1 MTTGVTSVQQFTQVV
16 VLQGGVAVG
25 VLGELEPGG
34 TITLD
39 TTAENMRTCNF
50 ECLDSDGIL
59 NPGSGGT
66 GLLDPTGVEVQI
78 EKGFLVDGVPLL
90 WSQGIF
96 QITECDV
103 AVGAGGNVDPGPVLT
118 ITGSDR
124 SLRVSLNLFTDSFTT
139 NTGFT
144 AVQSIYQ
151 ILASQAPWVQSNIF
165 ASDAMIAQQTF
176 APGSDPW
183 QAIVQIAQAAGMV
196 AYFDVEG
203 ILVVRPTPSAAG
215 SPTVVSIQDGA
226 GMLANSITAAYSNSP
241 GYNGVIVV
249 GTNPITNLPV
259 SGSAY
264 DMNPNSPTYA
274 LGPYGY
280 RPAPPVQSSAVVD
293 SGSAAQMAASLLPQV
308 LGLTI
313 TVAMDVLPIP
323 MLDAYSLVYVNNA
336 QSEVVGTFILQQ
348 ATLSL
353 DYSVLDNITVVP
365 LGTPIT
371 DLVYGTTASIDA
383 YADATPLTSG
393 GGAFAYSPYTYYAAG
408 TSGTSAGFGGFG
420 SLGGLGSGLG
430 LLRLHRVAR
439 DTFTGIPGGSNIWN
453 GGQVWSWLT
462 DALDSTEDDA

>member
-1 MTTGVTSVQQFTQVV
+1 MTITTGVSSVQQFTQIV
-16 VLQGGVAVG
+16 VLKNGVEVG
-25 VLGELEPGG
+25 VLGDLMPGG

-39 TTAENMRTCNF
+39 TTAANMRTCTF
-50 ECLDSDGIL
+50 ECLDVNGIL
-59 NPGSGGT
+59 NPGSNGT
-66 GLLDPTGVEVQI
+66 GLLDPTGVEVRI
-78 EKGFLVDGVPLL
+78 EKGFLVNGVPTL
-90 WSQGIF
+90 WNQGVF
-96 QITECDV
+96 QVTECDV
-103 AVGAGGNVDPGPVLT
+103 AVGAGGNVDAGPTLT
-118 ITGSDR
+118 VTGTDR

-139 NTGFT
+139 TAGFT
-144 AVQSIYQ
+144 AVQAIYQ
-151 ILASQAPWVQSNIF
+151 ILSAQAPWVQSNIF
-165 ASDAMIAQQTF
+165 ASDATIVQQTF

-196 AYFDVEG
+196 AYFDVNG
-203 ILVVRPTPSAAG
+203 ILVVRPTPAAAG
-215 SPTVVSIQDGA
+215 SPTVVAIQDGP

-274 LGPYGY
+274 LGPYGF
-280 RPAPPVQSSAVVD
+280 RPAPPVQNSAVTD
-293 SGSAAQMAASLLPQV
+293 SGTAAQMAAALLAQV

-336 QSEVVGTFILQQ
+336 QSQVVGTFILQQ

-371 DLVYGTTASIDA
+371 DLVYGGTASISA
-383 YADATPLTSG
+383 LANATPLTAG
-393 GGAFAYSPYTYYAAG
+393 GGAFAYSPYSYAPYGSTG
-408 TSGTSAGFGGFG
+408 TGAGFGGLGFG
-420 SLGGLGSGLG
+420 ATG
-430 LLRLHRVAR
+430 LLSLHRLV
-439 DTFTGIPGGSNIWN
+439 TGGFVGIPGGNGIWN
-453 GGQVWSWLT
+453 GGQVWNWLKDSLT
-462 DALDSTEDDA
+462 STEEDA